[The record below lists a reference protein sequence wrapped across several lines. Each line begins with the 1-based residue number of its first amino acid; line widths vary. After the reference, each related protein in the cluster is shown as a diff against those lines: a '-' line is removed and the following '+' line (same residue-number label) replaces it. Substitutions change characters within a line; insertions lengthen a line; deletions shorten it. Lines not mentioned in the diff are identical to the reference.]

1 MSTDIN
7 ETIRRTLS
15 AIAGAEGA
23 KTRLTKL
30 PVTPQRREWLK
41 ALEHVIGELETELR
55 ALRYAARHPKA
66 AA

>member
-1 MSTDIN
+1 MSADIH
-7 ETIRRTLS
+7 ETIRKTVS

-30 PVTPQRREWLK
+30 PITPQRREWLV
-41 ALEHVIGELETELR
+41 AIERVIDELETELR
-55 ALRYAARHPKA
+55 ALRYAARHKA

>member
-1 MSTDIN
+1 MNIH
-7 ETIRRTLS
+7 ETIRKTVS
-15 AIAGAEGA
+15 ALAGAEGA

-30 PVTPQRREWLK
+30 PITPQRREWLS
-41 ALEHVIGELETELR
+41 ALERVIGELETELR